1 MIAVTLAVLAAA
13 APAQAS
19 EIAVPLMLTGLG
31 MGFAVGFWTGRRWAE
46 RGRARFD
53 GRGAMQRRQD
63 YRGMGPFWP
72 FNK

>member
-1 MIAVTLAVLAAA
+1 MAAS
-13 APAQAS
+13 APTPADD
-19 EIAVPLMLTGLG
+19 LTIPILLLGVAIGLV
-31 MGFAVGFWTGRRWAE
+31 VGFWAGRRWAE

-53 GRGAMQRRQD
+53 GSKAMEARQN